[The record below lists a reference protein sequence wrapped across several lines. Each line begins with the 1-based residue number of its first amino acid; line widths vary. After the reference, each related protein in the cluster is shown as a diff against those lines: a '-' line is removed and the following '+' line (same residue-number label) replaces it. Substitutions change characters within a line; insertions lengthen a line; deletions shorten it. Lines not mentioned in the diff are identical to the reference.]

1 MSTFIYVFCLQEYE
15 AERVEEIGLPAV
27 DAISRDL
34 NISNVQVCLL
44 GFMIEL
50 LFCHFFQLNE
60 PKLAF
65 LTHLFYI
72 HI

>member
-44 GFMIEL
+44 GVYDRA
-50 LFCHFFQLNE
+50 
-60 PKLAF
+60 AF
-65 LTHLFYI
+65 LSLFSTK
-72 HI
+72 